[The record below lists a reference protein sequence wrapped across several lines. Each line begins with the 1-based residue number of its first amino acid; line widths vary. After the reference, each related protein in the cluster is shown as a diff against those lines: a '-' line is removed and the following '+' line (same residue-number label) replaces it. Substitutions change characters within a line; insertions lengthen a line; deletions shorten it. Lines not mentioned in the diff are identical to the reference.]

1 MMKSFTFLAT
11 LFLSPAAALLTR
23 RLHAPSEFCLQFCWR
38 GRLQL
43 QESNESGDREQ
54 TACSKRPLLALP
66 PIGSSSAHELAN
78 SVGSR
83 SNGRGDQLITDDDF
97 VGRAI
102 VSKKFQI
109 SYTCKVCGHRNT
121 HEVSRLAYRKGVVIA
136 QCKGCFSRHWLA
148 DHLGWSRHAGG
159 FDWDSGERDIEQ
171 YMQNRD
177 FSARLEGIASD
188 MESDLVQ
195 RVTQQ
200 VFDLETMLHSK
211 RIDEE
216 SDISV
221 GKDEDQSWS

>member
-1 MMKSFTFLAT
+1 M
-11 LFLSPAAALLTR
+11 
-23 RLHAPSEFCLQFCWR
+23 
-38 GRLQL
+38 
-43 QESNESGDREQ
+43 QESNESGDDNDREQ
-54 TACSKRPLLALP
+54 TACTKRPLLALP
-66 PIGSSSAHELAN
+66 PIGSSSAHELAD

-83 SNGRGDQLITDDDF
+83 GDGRSDRLITGGGDDF

-136 QCKGCFSRHWLA
+136 QCQGCFSRHWLA

-177 FSARLEGIASD
+177 SSARLEGIASG

-211 RIDEE
+211 RIDKE
-216 SDISV
+216 SDISD
-221 GKDEDQSWS
+221 GKYEDQSWS